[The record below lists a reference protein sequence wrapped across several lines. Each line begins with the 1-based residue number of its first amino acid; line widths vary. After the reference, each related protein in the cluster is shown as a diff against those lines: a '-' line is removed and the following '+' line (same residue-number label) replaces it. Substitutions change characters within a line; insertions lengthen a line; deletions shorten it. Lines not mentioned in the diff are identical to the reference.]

1 MANIFSPQEILRIAI
16 KVEENGQKLYENL
29 EKKTKKEKLQNT
41 FRYLK
46 EQEEIHKN
54 TFAKMLKDLGDY
66 VVYEF
71 NEGEYQAYINAI
83 AKEYIFTQELIEKK
97 INEDFRTDLE
107 AVEFGIY
114 IEKESILTYSAL
126 KNYILAEQVDV
137 LNKVIE
143 EEQKHLVTL
152 VLLKDLLKKEK
163 QNQN

>member
-71 NEGEYQAYINAI
+71 NEGEYQAYIDAI